1 MCANIMTNTYVALRE
16 RFSEF
21 YRKLSHTQC
30 KWRHERTLA
39 ANFSARAIMEALNSD
54 PAVAGRWVI
63 CQQNKTISRS
73 ASKCYKLCR
82 AFCEVRALPSAFCQ
96 VRARFLWSARLTSR
110 TFFECAHTR
119 PALSSSARKLPELS
133 VQCAHTSSTFSEC
146 AHTSRAFFK
155 CAHIPCAF
163 LTRAQFSCAVQIG
176 GWHFNRPTFV
186 MASLPS
192 GHISCRIWWELGKKV
207 RGRCQTASPQQTPV
221 LLGTG

>member
-96 VRARFLWSARLTSR
+96 VRASL
-110 TFFECAHTR
+110 
-119 PALSSSARKLPELS
+119 PALSSSARTRDPRFLRVRANFPSFLFSARTLPALS
-133 VQCAHTSSTFSEC
+133 PSARTLRALSSNARTFH
-146 AHTSRAFFK
+146 ALFWRARS
-155 CAHIPCAF
+155 F
-163 LTRAQFSCAVQIG
+163 L
-176 GWHFNRPTFV
+176 
-186 MASLPS
+186 
-192 GHISCRIWWELGKKV
+192 
-207 RGRCQTASPQQTPV
+207 V
-221 LLGTG
+221 LYR